1 MEAHGHVIHT
11 DHCMLPEAQLWT
23 EVVIQAIQDLASKDP
38 RARSSAQEWFASD
51 NDEVG
56 DFIWVCNIMSVEPGV
71 VRAALAKG
79 TVLEASQSLPLTDS
93 PVVRKDNANTY
104 RKRRQN
110 RKGHGGVRAQLR

>member
-1 MEAHGHVIHT
+1 MAAHGHVIHT

-51 NDEVG
+51 NDEVS
-56 DFIWVCNIMSVEPGV
+56 DFIWVCTIMNVEPGV

-79 TVLEASQSLPLTDS
+79 TAFEASQSLPPADS
-93 PVVRKDNANTY
+93 SVVRNDHANSY

-110 RKGHGGVRAQLR
+110 RKGHGSVRAQLR